1 MASTAPATLPE
12 IKWLTPEEGRAIFDE
27 EARRVMG
34 MSGEE
39 FIRRWESGEYKD
51 IADTS
56 GHLHIMRL
64 AMLIPLVR
72 QDP

>member
-1 MASTAPATLPE
+1 MAATAPATESE
-12 IKWLTPEEGRAIFDE
+12 IRWLTPEEGRDLFDA

-39 FIRRWESGEYKD
+39 FIRRWEAGEYRE

-56 GHLHIMRL
+56 GNLHIMRL
-64 AMLIPLVR
+64 AALIPFAQ
-72 QDP
+72 QDG

>member
-1 MASTAPATLPE
+1 MATTESPAIPE
-12 IKWLTPEEGRAIFDE
+12 GRYVTPDEGRAIFDA

-39 FIRRWESGEYKD
+39 FIRRWEAGEYNE
-51 IADTS
+51 IADTA
-56 GHLHIMRL
+56 GNLHIMDL

-72 QDP
+72 QES

>member
-1 MASTAPATLPE
+1 MAATEAPSIPGVRFV
-12 IKWLTPEEGRAIFDE
+12 TPEEGRAILDE

-39 FIRRWESGEYKD
+39 FIRRWEAGEYKD

-56 GHLHIMRL
+56 GHLHILHL
-64 AMLIPLVR
+64 AMLIPLAR
-72 QDP
+72 QDS